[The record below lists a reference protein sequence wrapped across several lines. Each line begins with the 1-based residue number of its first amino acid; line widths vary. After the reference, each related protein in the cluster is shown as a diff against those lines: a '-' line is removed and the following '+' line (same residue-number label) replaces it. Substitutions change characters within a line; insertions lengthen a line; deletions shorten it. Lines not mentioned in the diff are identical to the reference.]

1 MTAANRNALSA
12 IDPTTHASPLT
23 RRSVLRMGAVSGVL
37 AATGA
42 AGLLSAC
49 GSGDIVS
56 ALQPNRFI
64 SFGDG
69 LSDVGQ
75 SGARYTIND
84 GTVNTW
90 ADRLVSRHGKTLTAQ
105 AAGGL
110 GYAQGHAATDDMP
123 RSIEAQIDAFLVNQ
137 TFGSSDVVLMNIP
150 LSYVL
155 RPVTA
160 VKTGTL
166 TDAAALQQIAA
177 SGVAFAAQVKR
188 LIAAG
193 AKYIVVAGAYD
204 VGRSPY
210 GIALNVPSLL
220 TSDVQKSSAAV
231 THLNDTFKVEVVKLG
246 SSVLFVDAAYL
257 VNRNVQYGPNWGFV
271 NSKDALCS
279 TPTALTCTDSTLIS
293 TASTKAQYL
302 FADNIHMTPSGNQQ
316 LGDYAYD
323 QLHGRW

>member
-1 MTAANRNALSA
+1 MTAANRNTQSA
-12 IDPTTHASPLT
+12 HDHNMAASPLT
-23 RRSVLRMGAVSGVL
+23 RRSVLRMGAVSGAL

-56 ALQPNRFI
+56 ALEPSRFI

-69 LSDVGQ
+69 LSDLGQ

-84 GTVNTW
+84 GTLNTW
-90 ADRLVSRHGKTLTAQ
+90 ADRLANRYGKTLTAQ

-110 GYAQGHAATDDMP
+110 GYAQGHAATDALP

-137 TFGSSDVVLMNIP
+137 AFGSSDVVLMNIP

-155 RPVTA
+155 GPVTA
-160 VKTGTL
+160 VKAGTL
-166 TDAAALQQIAA
+166 TEAAALQQIAA
-177 SGVAFAAQVKR
+177 SGVAFSVQVKR

-204 VGRSPY
+204 LGRSPY
-210 GIALNVPSLL
+210 GISLNLPTLL
-220 TSDVQKSSAAV
+220 TADTHKSSAAV

-246 SSVLFVDAAYL
+246 ANVLFVDAAYL
-257 VNRNVQYGPNWGFV
+257 VNRNVEFGPNWGFS
-271 NSKDALCS
+271 NSKDAICS
-279 TPTALTCTDSTLIS
+279 TPTALTCNDSTLTV

>member
-1 MTAANRNALSA
+1 MTATHRNHLPAA
-12 IDPTTHASPLT
+12 DHRPEASPLT
-23 RRSVLRMGAVSGVL
+23 RRSLLRMGAVTGAL
-37 AATGA
+37 ATTGA

-69 LSDVGQ
+69 MSDLGQ
-75 SGARYTIND
+75 SGTRYTIND

-90 ADRLVSRHGKTLTAQ
+90 ADRVASRYGKTLLSQ

-110 GYAQGHAATDDMP
+110 GYAQGHAAADAMP
-123 RSIEAQIDAFLVNQ
+123 RSIEAQIDAFLSNQ
-137 TFGSSDVVLMNIP
+137 TIGSSDVVLMNIP

-155 RPVTA
+155 RPVNA
-160 VKTGTL
+160 MKAGTL
-166 TDAAALQQIAA
+166 TQAAALTQIGD

-210 GIALNVPSLL
+210 GIAMNVPSML
-220 TSDVQKSSAAV
+220 TSEVQKSSAAV
-231 THLNDTFKVEVVKLG
+231 THLNDTFKIEVAKLG
-246 SSVLFVDAAYL
+246 ANVLFVDAAFL
-257 VNRNVQYGPNWGFV
+257 VNRNVQFGPNWGFV
-271 NSKDALCS
+271 NSTTAICT
-279 TPTALTCTDSTLIS
+279 TPTALTCTDSTLV
-293 TASTKAQYL
+293 ASANKTQYL
-302 FADNIHMTPSGNQQ
+302 FADNIHLTPNGNQQ

-323 QLHGRW
+323 QLRGRW

>member
-1 MTAANRNALSA
+1 MTNTNAHSLSA
-12 IDPTTHASPLT
+12 TDTGTATSRVS
-23 RRSVLRMGAVSGVL
+23 RRTLLRMGAVSGAL

-69 LSDVGQ
+69 LSDLGQ
-75 SGARYTIND
+75 GGNRYTIND

-90 ADRLVSRHGKTLTAQ
+90 ADRVANRYGKTLTAQ

-110 GYAQGHAATDDMP
+110 GYAQGHGATEAMP
-123 RSIEAQIDAFLVNQ
+123 RSLEAQITAFLASQ
-137 TFGSSDVVLMNIP
+137 TFGATDVVLMNVP

-155 RPVTA
+155 LPATA
-160 VKTGTL
+160 VKAGTL
-166 TDAAALQQIAA
+166 TEAAALQQIAA
-177 SGVAFAAQVKR
+177 NGVAFAAQVRR

-193 AKYIVVAGAYD
+193 AKYIVVAGIYD

-210 GIALNVPSLL
+210 GIALVVPGLL
-220 TSDVQKSSAAV
+220 TSETQQSSASV
-231 THLNDTFKVEVVKLG
+231 TRLNDTIKIELAQLG
-246 SSVLFVDAAYL
+246 ANVLFVDAAFL
-257 VNRNVQYGPNWGFV
+257 VNRNVQFGPNWGFV
-271 NSKDALCS
+271 NSNTAVCT
-279 TPTALTCTDSTLIS
+279 TPTALTCTDSTL
-293 TASTKAQYL
+293 TAGASKTQYL
-302 FADNIHMTPSGNQQ
+302 FADNIHLTPAGNQQ

-323 QLHGRW
+323 QLRGRW

>member
-1 MTAANRNALSA
+1 MTATHRNRVSA
-12 IDPTTHASPLT
+12 ADHRPDASPLT
-23 RRSVLRMGAVSGVL
+23 RRSLLRIGAVTGAL
-37 AATGA
+37 ATTGA

-69 LSDVGQ
+69 MSDLGQ

-90 ADRLVSRHGKTLTAQ
+90 ADRVASRYGKTLTAQ
-105 AAGGL
+105 ATGGL
-110 GYAQGHAATDDMP
+110 GYAQGHAAADAMP
-123 RSIEAQIDAFLVNQ
+123 RSIEAQIDAFLASQ
-137 TFGSSDVVLMNIP
+137 TPGTSDVVLINVP

-155 RPVTA
+155 LPATA
-160 VKTGTL
+160 VKAGTL
-166 TDAAALQQIAA
+166 TEAAALQQIAA
-177 SGVAFAAQVKR
+177 SGVAFATQVRR

-210 GIALNVPSLL
+210 GIALVVPGLL
-220 TSDVQKSSAAV
+220 TSETQRSSAAV
-231 THLNDTFKVEVVKLG
+231 TRLNDTVKIELAQQG
-246 SSVLFVDAAYL
+246 ANVLFVDAAFL
-257 VNRNVQYGPNWGFV
+257 VNRNVQFGPNWGFV
-271 NSKDALCS
+271 NSNTAICT
-279 TPTALTCTDSTLIS
+279 TPTALTCTDSTLI
-293 TASTKAQYL
+293 ASATKNQYL
-302 FADNIHMTPSGNQQ
+302 FADNIHLTPTGNQQ

-323 QLHGRW
+323 QLRGRW

>member
-1 MTAANRNALSA
+1 MTATHRNHLPAA
-12 IDPTTHASPLT
+12 DHRPEASPLT
-23 RRSVLRMGAVSGVL
+23 RRSLLRMGAVTGAL
-37 AATGA
+37 ATTGA

-69 LSDVGQ
+69 MSDLGQ
-75 SGARYTIND
+75 SGTRYTIND

-90 ADRLVSRHGKTLTAQ
+90 ADRVANRYGKTLLSQ

-110 GYAQGHAATDDMP
+110 GYAQGHAAADAMP
-123 RSIEAQIDAFLVNQ
+123 RSIEAQIDAFLSNQ
-137 TFGSSDVVLMNIP
+137 TIGSSDVVLMNIP

-155 RPVTA
+155 RPVNA
-160 VKTGTL
+160 MKAGTL
-166 TDAAALQQIAA
+166 TQAAALTQIGD

-210 GIALNVPSLL
+210 GIAMNVP
-220 TSDVQKSSAAV
+220 A
-231 THLNDTFKVEVVKLG
+231 
-246 SSVLFVDAAYL
+246 
-257 VNRNVQYGPNWGFV
+257 
-271 NSKDALCS
+271 C
-279 TPTALTCTDSTLIS
+279 
-293 TASTKAQYL
+293 
-302 FADNIHMTPSGNQQ
+302 
-316 LGDYAYD
+316 
-323 QLHGRW
+323 